1 MPASAASAARLLC
14 LPPTVIRAAAGLRLS
29 LWAPVQIARGL
40 PSSPFCL
47 GREHRHVALS
57 STADKGR
64 RQTTIT
70 TTPPRH
76 TRKLFHSTSGTTMNR
91 PVHPQDEV
99 LAHSLEDPEAF
110 WGHQAEHLHWHK
122 QPDAVL
128 ARMPKTLTK
137 SGVTHDHWEWFPGG
151 EISTC
156 YNCVDRHVLAG
167 HGHHPAIIYDSPV
180 TGAKRTYTYAE
191 LLDEVSLLAAVLR
204 DEGVGRGD
212 VVLVYMPM
220 IPAAIIGILAANR
233 LGAVHA
239 VVFGGFAPAALA
251 QRIEASRPA
260 VVLTASC
267 GIDGSKPPIPYRD
280 LVTEAVAASAWKP
293 PRTLVWQRE
302 QLRWEPVRRDMGER
316 VWNKLVSSARARGLP
331 PAECVPVGS
340 SEGVYIIYTSG
351 TTDSPKG
358 VVRDAAGHAVGLHL
372 SISYLFGIHGPGD
385 VMACF
390 SDIGWVVSHSY
401 TLYGPLLT
409 GAASV
414 LYEGKPVGTPD
425 AGAFWRMVEEYKVN
439 SLFTAPTALRAI
451 RKADPENKF
460 FTAVGERGG
469 LKTLRALFL
478 AGERSEPA
486 IISLYQDLL
495 KRYASKDA
503 LVIDNWWSSETGSP
517 ISGIA
522 LVPHAGKHRK
532 EGATQERHHPPLEVR
547 PGSAGKPMPGFD
559 VRVVDDDGRELP
571 PGTMGNIV
579 FATPLAPTAFR
590 TLWDDE
596 ERFYRGYMKRFGG
609 RWLDTGDAGVID
621 EHGYVHIMSRTDDII
636 NVAAHRLSTGTLEQ
650 AVTSHPLV
658 TEACVVG
665 IPDALKGQ
673 LPFALVTTTTG
684 DDSDGDDERLLAEI
698 QQLVRGQI
706 GGIATLG
713 GLIRGKGLI
722 PKTRSGKTLR
732 RVVRDLLEN
741 AAAGEFDKDVA
752 VPSTVEDPA
761 AVDVARD
768 RIREYFVRRQKQGHA
783 PVGLKAKL

>member
-1 MPASAASAARLLC
+1 
-14 LPPTVIRAAAGLRLS
+14 
-29 LWAPVQIARGL
+29 
-40 PSSPFCL
+40 
-47 GREHRHVALS
+47 
-57 STADKGR
+57 
-64 RQTTIT
+64 
-70 TTPPRH
+70 
-76 TRKLFHSTSGTTMNR
+76 MNR
-91 PVHPQDEV
+91 PIHPQDEV

-128 ARMPKTLTK
+128 ARMPKTLEK

-156 YNCVDRHVLAG
+156 YNCLDRHVLAG
-167 HGHHPAIIYDSPV
+167 HGHHPAIIYDSP
-180 TGAKRTYTYAE
+180 
-191 LLDEVSLLAAVLR
+191 
-204 DEGVGRGD
+204 
-212 VVLVYMPM
+212 
-220 IPAAIIGILAANR
+220 
-233 LGAVHA
+233 
-239 VVFGGFAPAALA
+239 
-251 QRIEASRPA
+251 
-260 VVLTASC
+260 
-267 GIDGSKPPIPYRD
+267 
-280 LVTEAVAASAWKP
+280 ASAWKP

-302 QLRWEPVRRDMGER
+302 QLLWQPVRQDRGER
-316 VWNKLVSSARARGLP
+316 VWNELVSSARARGLS

-340 SEGVYIIYTSG
+340 NEGVYIIYTSG
-351 TTDSPKG
+351 TTGSPKG

-439 SLFTAPTALRAI
+439 AMFTAPTALRAI

-460 FTAVGERGG
+460 LAAVGERGG

-486 IISLYQDLL
+486 IVSLYQDLL
-495 KRYASKDA
+495 KRYASNDT

-522 LVPHAGKHRK
+522 LVPHAGKHRRTDIK
-532 EGATQERHHPPLEVR
+532 DHPPLEIK

-571 PGTMGNIV
+571 RGSMGNIV

-590 TLWDDE
+590 TLWEDE
-596 ERFYRGYMKRFGG
+596 DRFYRGYMKRFGG

-673 LPFALVTTTTG
+673 LPFALVTTSA
-684 DDSDGDDERLLAEI
+684 DVPDAQLLAEV

-713 GLIRGKGLI
+713 GLIQASSGIHLI

-741 AAAGEFDKDVA
+741 AAAGEFDREVA
-752 VPSTVEDPA
+752 VPSTIEDPA
-761 AVDVARD
+761 AVEVAREK
-768 RIREYFVRRQKQGHA
+768 IREYFVKRAEGHA
-783 PVGLKAKL
+783 AGLKAKL